1 MLFTKTK
8 SKNLLLKAVSILLCF
23 CIYTSILQL
32 IIISANAVSEPI
44 VTVCFEGEKTKTV
57 TISESEKCEISAVC
71 NEKGNLEYNWQ
82 VLGDKK
88 HDLWIDIY
96 DAKSETISVSNALLS
111 GVLDNSG
118 KAEIR
123 ATVTK
128 DGITGKS
135 EPVSVTVK
143 KEEFENANNVVY
155 TPTQMLDGKEITE
168 GINYGNQKHSI
179 KVENTGDIKSYI
191 RVKIVSY
198 WVNADGIVVGL
209 PSANVNIEPK
219 SGWIKGDN
227 DIYYYTSAIE
237 PSAFTGILS
246 SPIDLKVSL
255 DANGNTVYQAIDILS
270 EAIQAEPT
278 LAAEE
283 AWGITI
289 DENGMIR

>member
-1 MLFTKTK
+1 MRNKK
-8 SKNLLLKAVSILLCF
+8 ILLF
-23 CIYTSILQL
+23 
-32 IIISANAVSEPI
+32 IIV
-44 VTVCFEGEKTKTV
+44 
-57 TISESEKCEISAVC
+57 
-71 NEKGNLEYNWQ
+71 
-82 VLGDKK
+82 
-88 HDLWIDIY
+88 
-96 DAKSETISVSNALLS
+96 
-111 GVLDNSG
+111 GVLTATTVGVSLAFMFEKVSVNNKF
-118 KAEIR
+118 KA
-123 ATVTK
+123 ATVSCK
-128 DGITGKS
+128 VH
-135 EPVSVTVK
+135 E
-143 KEEFENANNVVY
+143 
-155 TPTQMLDGKEITE
+155 MLDGKEITE